1 MRKEKRRYYKVCGD
15 VVREEKEGVSEK
27 GREQRKERGS
37 RRCERVNNEARKIG
51 KERWWKERGW

>member
-27 GREQRKERGS
+27 GREQREEKM
-37 RRCERVNNEARKIG
+37 
-51 KERWWKERGW
+51 